1 MRVRGG
7 RVARWRVPGCVAVP
21 GASPPPMRD
30 RPCAWRVLAV
40 RSRVVRGAGVPPGR
54 HPVRRSPSV
63 RVEEA
68 LLSRAPA
75 PRLRGSA
82 GPRLP
87 VVTVLSGLARWPG
100 GSCCR
105 ACCVRLQSRS
115 SSVSRSRVSVTLWC
129 FAPRVPLRPSGKALG
144 LLPVCRAALAPSG
157 GGGRWRGCRRVGLS
171 ERRVCAGVEVGEVG
185 SLGGGWCV
193 PLPAPPSLLPLLASP
208 PPLPSWWQCRWSS
221 RTRRCGARVWAL
233 PEAAVGRFLG
243 PVLRREV
250 VWAARHRLCTPVVCV
265 WGASWARALAPA
277 PSPPLL
283 LRGCLPVACRPRMER
298 VVSGAA
304 VACPPAPSP
313 PRLAAAVPPRRGV
326 VWWRLAGGA
335 WAGTGLRPRLPRPRA
350 IPSHPRRGRRVRA
363 GGGRDVET
371 ARGAGLPR
379 WLLRLALAWCWRPR
393 RVGSSAPLSARL
405 WGGRLVRARGCR
417 GWGQAGGGASRR
429 PPPVAPPA
437 PLLPVIPRR
446 RCRLRSPVSARP
458 RGWSSFCELLLAGRR
473 RLSRGGRPAPA
484 GRLSVGRSVRTPPS
498 VALPRS
504 AGRPGPAPL
513 PSRASERAGPLPPR
527 PPWRV
532 VAACVVSLSVS
543 DGAHRAPTWL
553 ILPVAYACLKD

>member
-1 MRVRGG
+1 MCRLAAIRFDGPVRPCRGG
-7 RVARWRVPGCVAVP
+7 PPLPCPRSALAGVRRPSAPSCHRFVRPRSLAGRLLLPRLLCASPISLFIRVPVP
-21 GASPPPMRD
+21 GLRD
-30 RPCAWRVLAV
+30 PVVL
-40 RSRVVRGAGVPPGR
+40 
-54 HPVRRSPSV
+54 RSPGPAAAV
-63 RVEEA
+63 GEGA
-68 LLSRAPA
+68 RAP
-75 PRLRGSA
+75 
-82 GPRLP
+82 
-87 VVTVLSGLARWPG
+87 
-100 GSCCR
+100 
-105 ACCVRLQSRS
+105 
-115 SSVSRSRVSVTLWC
+115 SRVS
-129 FAPRVPLRPSGKALG
+129 RRP
-144 LLPVCRAALAPSG
+144 APSG

-417 GWGQAGGGASRR
+417 GWGQAGGGGSRR
-429 PPPVAPPA
+429 PPPVVPPA

-458 RGWSSFCELLLAGRR
+458 RGWSSFCGLLLAGRR

>member
-417 GWGQAGGGASRR
+417 GWGQAGGGGLS
-429 PPPVAPPA
+429 PPPSGRPSCASPPRHPPPPLSPPLAGVCPPA
-437 PLLPVIPRR
+437 GLVEF
-446 RCRLRSPVSARP
+446 LRAPACWP
-458 RGWSSFCELLLAGRR
+458 PPPLAGRKAGTR
-473 RLSRGGRPAPA
+473 RQA
-484 GRLSVGRSVRTPPS
+484 VGRSVGQDATVGRAPEVGGTPRPC
-498 VALPRS
+498 S
-504 AGRPGPAPL
+504 AAVKSERESRPAP
-513 PSRASERAGPLPPR
+513 PPPAVAGGG
-527 PPWRV
+527 RV
-532 VAACVVSLSVS
+532 RCLSL
-543 DGAHRAPTWL
+543 
-553 ILPVAYACLKD
+553 CL

>member
-1 MRVRGG
+1 MV
-7 RVARWRVPGCVAVP
+7 
-21 GASPPPMRD
+21 
-30 RPCAWRVLAV
+30 
-40 RSRVVRGAGVPPGR
+40 
-54 HPVRRSPSV
+54 PSV

-68 LLSRAPA
+68 LLSRAP
-75 PRLRGSA
+75 LRACGGPPALGSQLSPFCQASLA
-82 GPRLP
+82 GR
-87 VVTVLSGLARWPG
+87 G

-144 LLPVCRAALAPSG
+144 LLPVCRAALPRQAAVAGGVAAGGSACRSG
-157 GGGRWRGCRRVGLS
+157 ACARGLRSVRSGRWGA
-171 ERRVCAGVEVGEVG
+171 AGV
-185 SLGGGWCV
+185 SRCL
-193 PLPAPPSLLPLLASP
+193 PLPPPLLASP

-250 VWAARHRLCTPVVCV
+250 VWAARHRLCTSVVCV

-350 IPSHPRRGRRVRA
+350 IPSHPRRGRHVRA

-417 GWGQAGGGASRR
+417 GWGQAGGGALAAPLRSSLLRLSSPSSPAAVVASARRCLPARGAGRVSASSCLLAAAASRGAEGR
-429 PPPVAPPA
+429 HPPA
-437 PLLPVIPRR
+437 G
-446 RCRLRSPVSARP
+446 CR
-458 RGWSSFCELLLAGRR
+458 
-473 RLSRGGRPAPA
+473 
-484 GRLSVGRSVRTPPS
+484 SVGRSGRHRRSRSRGRRDAP
-498 VALPRS
+498 ALLRC
-504 AGRPGPAPL
+504 RQ
-513 PSRASERAGPLPPR
+513 ERAREPARSPP
-527 PPWRV
+527 PAVAGGGRV
-532 VAACVVSLSVS
+532 RCLSL
-543 DGAHRAPTWL
+543 
-553 ILPVAYACLKD
+553 CL

>member
-417 GWGQAGGGASRR
+417 GWGQAGGGGLS
-429 PPPVAPPA
+429 PPPSGRPSCASPPRHPPPPLSPPLAGVCPPA
-437 PLLPVIPRR
+437 GLVEF
-446 RCRLRSPVSARP
+446 LRAPACWP
-458 RGWSSFCELLLAGRR
+458 PPPLAGRKAGTR
-473 RLSRGGRPAPA
+473 RQA
-484 GRLSVGRSVRTPPS
+484 VGRSVRTPPS

-513 PSRASERAGPLPPR
+513 PSRASERAGPLPPAR
-527 PPWRV
+527 RGGWWPR
-532 VAACVVSLSVS
+532 ALSLSLS
-543 DGAHRAPTWL
+543 LTGLTAL
-553 ILPVAYACLKD
+553 LPG